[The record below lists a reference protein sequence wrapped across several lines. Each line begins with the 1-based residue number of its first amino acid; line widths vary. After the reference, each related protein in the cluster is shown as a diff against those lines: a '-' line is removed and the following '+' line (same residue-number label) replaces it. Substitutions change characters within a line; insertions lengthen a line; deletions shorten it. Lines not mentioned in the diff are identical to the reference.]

1 LIRWRKDGDQLVL
14 SRLGGM
20 RESRTALAVR
30 ESWPELTALTSIFL
44 GGAAGNRT
52 RFSTWA
58 LPSEL
63 LFRYVSFRFVT
74 VRYLRLRSRVL
85 TASRA
90 VDRGLDF
97 ASIGMTV
104 AGLRAFNVI

>member
-1 LIRWRKDGDQLVL
+1 
-14 SRLGGM
+14 M
-20 RESRTALAVR
+20 
-30 ESWPELTALTSIFL
+30 ELPIIEPASLPSL
-44 GGAAGNRT
+44 
-52 RFSTWA
+52 

-104 AGLRAFNVI
+104 TGLRAFNVI